1 MTRHGTCQ
9 NVFQCQQLIHLSQ
22 ERMQIKPFLLQYE
35 YLAHISMAGHKRTME
50 KQNDLLV
57 KEKS

>member
-50 KQNDLLV
+50 
-57 KEKS
+57 